1 MLTVPGCRHLYWSL
15 HRRVWLLSTHTLRT
29 SLSSQDP
36 QMTDSYIHQKP
47 IQSSFDRVT
56 IRIFLPHKVAWILK
70 HNLQRN
76 LVSDA
81 RSAECQHYQ
90 EKHLLNVL
98 HSCEEWSEQTS
109 IITLRGAIVVWSS
122 KAEMLTEHVA
132 RDRIRGQLQQR
143 LHCLSLPSPALR
155 TPLLV
160 SDLINLSILTSPD
173 KTRLAGHNQE

>member
-1 MLTVPGCRHLYWSL
+1 MQSASILLVKYRQIKQCWLFLAADIFIEVYTAEFGCWVHKR
-15 HRRVWLLSTHTLRT
+15 RT

-56 IRIFLPHKVAWILK
+56 IRIFLPHKVARILK

-98 HSCEEWSEQTS
+98 HSCDEWSEQTS

-122 KAEMLTEHVA
+122 KAEMLTEHVG
-132 RDRIRGQLQQR
+132 RDRIRGQLHQR
-143 LHCLSLPSPALR
+143 LHCP
-155 TPLLV
+155 V
-160 SDLINLSILTSPD
+160 SSSMRHSAPCVWS
-173 KTRLAGHNQE
+173 H